1 MPSFSSRPPL
11 NAFLAYY
18 NELVGTWTRKLRN
31 RHDAEDVAHDAVL
44 RMLEVDGATILQPR
58 AYLHQTARNVVTDAY
73 RRSVAHEMVPLDTMD
88 DTAAGDGD
96 PAAMLRATEMIRAIE
111 GALNELPLKC
121 RQVFVW
127 QRLDGLTQAEIALR
141 LNVSKNMVE
150 KYMIRAMRHLRVRL
164 AVLDTH

>member
-44 RMLEVDGATILQPR
+44 QMLEVEGATILQPR

-73 RRSVAHEMVPLDTMD
+73 RRSVAHETVPLDTID
-88 DTAAGDGD
+88 DTATGDHD
-96 PAAMLRATEMIRAIE
+96 PVAMLCATEMVHALE

-127 QRLDGLTQAEIALR
+127 QRLDGLTQSEIALR
-141 LNVSKNMVE
+141 LNISKNMVE
-150 KYMIRAMRHLRVRL
+150 KYMIRTMRHLRVRL
-164 AVLDTH
+164 AALNTH

>member
-1 MPSFSSRPPL
+1 MPPFSSRPPL

-18 NELVGTWTRKLRN
+18 DELISTWTRKLKN

-44 RMLEVDGATILQPR
+44 RMLEVNSAAILQPR

-73 RRSVAHEMVPLDTMD
+73 RRGVAHEMVPLDTMD
-88 DTAAGDGD
+88 TTAKDGD
-96 PAAMLRATEMIRAIE
+96 PDAMLRATEMIDALER
-111 GALNELPLKC
+111 ALNELPLKC

-164 AVLDTH
+164 AALDTH